1 MGEAVLRQRTVAGGP
16 GHLDLMPQA
25 LELMGKVEDV
35 AGYSTGV
42 SEVIRANEKDSQ
54 EGRVTFG

>member
-1 MGEAVLRQRTVAGGP
+1 
-16 GHLDLMPQA
+16 MPQA